1 MTAKF
6 DDPIFDELLSE
17 YLEHRAAIKILIA
30 DLEHLRTRVETILPE
45 TYDKRYRFIF
55 EEKIKAI
62 TILFSTIL
70 EMRKEIAK
78 SIKDEF
84 ELRKKLVKSDA
95 LEDLEDMLDVRKIAR
110 KVDEF
115 RKDKTELEQ
124 TFDQL
129 IEKQKEEKEGI
140 TE

>member
-6 DDPIFDELLSE
+6 DDPVFDSLLNE
-17 YLEHRAAIKILIA
+17 YLDHRAQIKILIV

-45 TYDKRYRFIF
+45 SYDKRYKFIF

-62 TILFSTIL
+62 TTLFSTIL

-84 ELRKKLVKSDA
+84 ELRKKLIRSDS
-95 LEDLEDMLDVRKIAR
+95 LEDLEDMLDVRKIAAR
-110 KVDEF
+110 VDKF
-115 RKDKTELEQ
+115 RQTEEQ
-124 TFDQL
+124 KGEK
-129 IEKQKEEKEGI
+129 IE
-140 TE
+140 

>member
-6 DDPIFDELLSE
+6 DDPIFDELLTE
-17 YLEHRAAIKILIA
+17 YVEHRKQIKILIA

-115 RKDKTELEQ
+115 RKDKDQLEQ
-124 TFDQL
+124 TFEKL
-129 IEKQKEEKEGI
+129 EKQKEEKEGI
-140 TE
+140 IE